1 MILEIELKNFRKFS
15 DLSLNLNNNLVFIIG
30 DNACGKTTI
39 LEAIYFLT
47 RLKSE
52 RTNNYRD
59 LIKHNEP
66 FAKAKVI
73 TDNIRLETVITENTK
88 LYKKN
93 NIEYKKASE
102 FFGSIPV
109 ILFSPDDINLVKA
122 SPSGRRKFLDMEL
135 SLLNKK
141 YLNLLGETNYY
152 LKQRNLVLQ
161 SDKFDNVLFDI
172 FTNKLVENEL
182 LLIKS
187 RLKFI
192 DLLNKRINEVHS
204 SVSENENIKLVYKS
218 SLNLDNVSDT
228 LKNIKDN
235 ELKYKTTLVG
245 YHRDDFKILLN
256 GLDASHFASEG
267 QMRHIVISFKIAL
280 VLVYEEYTKQ
290 TPVLLL
296 DDVFS
301 YLDKKRQNNII
312 EFLKNRPQSIIT
324 STSIDNYESIKDDA
338 LIIKL

>member
-15 DLSLNLNNNLVFIIG
+15 DLSLNLNNNLVFITG
-30 DNACGKTTI
+30 DNASGKTTI

-59 LIKHNEP
+59 LIKYDEP

-73 TDNIRLETVITENTK
+73 TDTIKLETVITENTK

-102 FFGSIPV
+102 FFGSISV
-109 ILFSPDDINLVKA
+109 ILFSPDDINLIKS
-122 SPSGRRKFLDMEL
+122 SPSVRRKFLDMEL

-192 DLLNKRINEVHS
+192 DLLNKQINEVHS
-204 SVSENENIKLVYKS
+204 KICKNENIKLVYKS
-218 SLNLDNVSDT
+218 SLNLDNVSDS
-228 LKNIKDN
+228 LKNVKDN

-256 GLDASHFASEG
+256 GLDASRFASEG
-267 QMRHIVISFKIAL
+267 QMRHIVISLKIAL

-324 STSIDNYESIKDDA
+324 STSIDNYESIKEDA